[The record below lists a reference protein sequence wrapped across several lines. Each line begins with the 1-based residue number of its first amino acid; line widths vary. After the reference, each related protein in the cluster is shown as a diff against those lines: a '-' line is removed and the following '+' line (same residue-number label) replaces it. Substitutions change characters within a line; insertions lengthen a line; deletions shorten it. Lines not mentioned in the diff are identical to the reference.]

1 MSGKVDTWVAGRA
14 AAVGGVAVYSKLGAL
29 LKGGGAAGKLKA
41 AAAAAAAASAAAAA
55 TANGGNAPGG
65 NGAQAGAPAARK

>member
-1 MSGKVDTWVAGRA
+1 MGAPGGVDPWIAGRA

-55 TANGGNAPGG
+55 AT
-65 NGAQAGAPAARK
+65 GAPAQPGAPPARK